1 MKEKNFERD
10 LPQGYKVSDVI
21 DASQGRFA
29 VILTVLSVIPLF
41 IAVGL
46 LYLPFILDPNSIR
59 LDIRLGEN
67 RLPYYAIALALT
79 VAYVILHELVH
90 GAVYKMHTGEK
101 LTYGFA
107 LTCAYCGVPKI
118 FTYRKT
124 AIAAVLAPFALFSL
138 ILVPALVVCYFFN
151 AGLYLALGIVFA
163 MHLSGCS
170 GDLYVAFLFA
180 TKYKDNRTLMNDTGP
195 KMAFFVPTDAEEFDE
210 ATASFLKQKRIEELK
225 LRR

>member
-10 LPQGYKVSDVI
+10 LPQGYKVGDVI
-21 DASQGRFA
+21 DASKGKFA

-46 LYLPFILDPNSIR
+46 LYLPFILDPNSVR

-210 ATASFLKQKRIEELK
+210 ATASFLKQKKIEELK
-225 LRR
+225 NRR

>member
-10 LPQGYKVSDVI
+10 LPQGYKVGDVI
-21 DASQGRFA
+21 DASQGKFA

-41 IAVGL
+41 IAIGL
-46 LYLPFILDPNSIR
+46 LYLPFILDPNSVR
-59 LDIRLGEN
+59 LDLQVGED

-90 GAVYKMHTGEK
+90 GAVYKRHTGEK

-124 AIAAVLAPFALFSL
+124 AIAAVLAPFILFTL
-138 ILVPALVVCYFFN
+138 ILVPALIACYFFH

-180 TKYKDNRTLMNDTGP
+180 TKYKDDRTLMNDTGP

>member
-10 LPQGYKVSDVI
+10 LPQGYKVGDVI
-21 DASQGRFA
+21 DASKGKFA

-210 ATASFLKQKRIEELK
+210 ATASFLKQKKIEELK
-225 LRR
+225 NRR

>member
-210 ATASFLKQKRIEELK
+210 ATASFLKQKKIEELK
-225 LRR
+225 NRR